1 MAFPPPLKSY
11 QIALL
16 WFTHKS
22 GCGGAISV
30 KERSG
35 AAAISKVERHKSD
48 RFCAILKCSVNT
60 YSARTGSK

>member
-22 GCGGAISV
+22 GCGGVISV

-35 AAAISKVERHKSD
+35 AAAISKVERHISD
-48 RFCAILKCSVNT
+48 RFCAIL
-60 YSARTGSK
+60 